1 MIKSY
6 QLRCFLRPGI
16 WNHAT
21 MEIQGLTKTFKDL
34 KVIQGDP
41 RWSKVRFLEVL
52 SDSDDWE
59 NFAQWLGFVII
70 NSGGL

>member
-1 MIKSY
+1 MIKPY

-21 MEIQGLTKTFKDL
+21 MEIQGLKKTFKDL

-41 RWSKVRFLEVL
+41 RYDSYVL
-52 SDSDDWE
+52 SDSDDPE
-59 NFAQWLGFVII
+59 SFAQWLGFVII